1 QYFASKVRFR
11 SKKIDV
17 NLKLINESL
26 AEFVSNQVLIQNYQ
40 QKLQGFEISFIPLQ
54 NYEIQD
60 YFGGEHR
67 ETLEG

>member
-1 QYFASKVRFR
+1 M
-11 SKKIDV
+11 
-17 NLKLINESL
+17 NLFS
-26 AEFVSNQVLIQNYQ
+26 EFVSNQVLIQSYQ

-60 YFGGEHR
+60 YFGGEHC